1 MSFIKSTR
9 AMGVLAASAANA
21 VNDKLVRFE
30 HQYALTES
38 KLRIAA
44 IGIYA
49 TVMANNAHSQV
60 AQTICKVYNGV
71 FSNELISAIA
81 FVVLAILLSVMLL
94 GDGQKEKSGLIKF
107 MVVLAALFNI
117 PTLLGYF
124 GVSPC

>member
-1 MSFIKSTR
+1 MSFIKFTR
-9 AMGVLAASAANA
+9 AMGVLAVNAANA
-21 VNDKLVRFE
+21 VNDKLVSFE
-30 HQYALTES
+30 HKYALTES
-38 KLRIAA
+38 KLRVAA

-49 TVMANNAHSQV
+49 TVIANKAHSQV
-60 AQTICKVYNGV
+60 AGTICKVYNGV

-81 FVVLAILLSVMLL
+81 FVVLAILLCVMLL

-124 GVSPC
+124 GVRPC

>member
-1 MSFIKSTR
+1 MSFIKSTG
-9 AMGVLAASAANA
+9 AMGVLAVNAANA

-38 KLRIAA
+38 KLRVAA

-49 TVMANNAHSQV
+49 TVMANNANSQV
-60 AQTICKVYNGV
+60 ASTICKVYNGV

-107 MVVLAALFNI
+107 MVVLAALFNL

-124 GVSPC
+124 GVTPC

>member
-9 AMGVLAASAANA
+9 AMSALVVNASNV
-21 VNDKLVRFE
+21 VNDKLVSFE
-30 HQYALTES
+30 HQYALTEN
-38 KLRIAA
+38 KLRVAA

-49 TVMANNAHSQV
+49 TVMANNAYSQV
-60 AQTICKVYNGV
+60 ASTICKVYNGV

-107 MVVLAALFNI
+107 MVVLAALFNL

-124 GVSPC
+124 GVTPC

>member
-9 AMGVLAASAANA
+9 TVGLLAASAANA
-21 VNDKLVRFE
+21 VNDGLVRFE
-30 HQYALTES
+30 HQYALSES
-38 KLRIAA
+38 KLRIVA

-49 TVMANNAHSQV
+49 TVMANNAYSQV
-60 AQTICKVYNGV
+60 ASTICKVYTGV

-124 GVSPC
+124 GVTPC

>member
-1 MSFIKSTR
+1 MSFIKSAR
-9 AMGVLAASAANA
+9 AVGVLAVSAANA
-21 VNDKLVRFE
+21 VNDKLVCFE

-38 KLRIAA
+38 KLRVVA

-49 TVMANNAHSQV
+49 TVMVNKVHAQV
-60 AQTICKVYNGV
+60 AGTICKVYNGV

-81 FVVLAILLSVMLL
+81 FVVLAILLCVMLL

-124 GVSPC
+124 GVKPC

>member
-9 AMGVLAASAANA
+9 AMGVLAVNAANA

-38 KLRIAA
+38 KLRVAA

-60 AQTICKVYNGV
+60 AATICKVYNGV

>member
-1 MSFIKSTR
+1 
-9 AMGVLAASAANA
+9 MGVLAASAANA

-60 AQTICKVYNGV
+60 AATICKVYNGV